1 MLVIVMIIVGI
12 LVVVLGIKRFSKGI
26 AELGVIIVCM
36 ALLGELLGTGNTNAS
51 RDWKLHEQIQLV
63 SLSNGLATQGGGFM
77 YVSVSAENAYSYRY
91 EIDSKFGSE
100 TSKEYVVDVVSGNVE
115 EIEDINCETPV
126 LLKYKNKLG
135 ISKWRIILPG
145 EATKYVFYVPEGT
158 ISHEIK
164 LN

>member
-26 AELGVIIVCM
+26 AELGALIVC
-36 ALLGELLGTGNTNAS
+36 LTILGEILGVSNQHPDA
-51 RDWKLHEQIQLV
+51 DWELHKQTQLV

-77 YVSVSAENAYSYRY
+77 FVSVSAENAYSYRY
-91 EIDSKFGSE
+91 EIDSRFGTE